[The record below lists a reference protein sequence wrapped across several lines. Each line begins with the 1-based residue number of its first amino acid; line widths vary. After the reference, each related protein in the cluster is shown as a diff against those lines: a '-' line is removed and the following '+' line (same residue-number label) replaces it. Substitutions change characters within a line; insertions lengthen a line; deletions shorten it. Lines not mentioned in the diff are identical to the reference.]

1 MSTIL
6 PLFLIISM
14 ISFQI
19 TNAYNPYKYG
29 PIGWA
34 LVHKGDTGGYPVRQS
49 GGYGYGRATGGYG
62 QTSGGYGYGRTSGYG
77 YVRPSGGYGYGRP
90 SGGYGYGRPSGGYGY
105 GQTSGGYGGNNY
117 ANSFGYP
124 AASPNGYPP
133 DYAHGRR

>member
-1 MSTIL
+1 MLTIL
-6 PLFLIISM
+6 TLFLIISM

-34 LVHKGDTGGYPVRQS
+34 LVHRGDTGGYPVRQS
-49 GGYGYGRATGGYG
+49 GGYGYGR
-62 QTSGGYGYGRTSGYG
+62 TSGYGYGRTS
-77 YVRPSGGYGYGRP
+77 
-90 SGGYGYGRPSGGYGY
+90 GYGYGRPSGGYGY

-117 ANSFGYP
+117 ANSYGYP

-133 DYAHGRR
+133 NYGYGRR

>member
-1 MSTIL
+1 MHTIHINMDL
-6 PLFLIISM
+6 
-14 ISFQI
+14 
-19 TNAYNPYKYG
+19 
-29 PIGWA
+29 
-34 LVHKGDTGGYPVRQS
+34 LV
-49 GGYGYGRATGGYG
+49 GRWCTKATLEAIL
-62 QTSGGYGYGRTSGYG
+62 
-77 YVRPSGGYGYGRP
+77 PSGGYGYGRP

>member
-1 MSTIL
+1 MLTTL
-6 PLFLIISM
+6 TLFLIISM

-34 LVHKGDTGGYPVRQS
+34 LVHKGDAGGYPVRQS

-62 QTSGGYGYGRTSGYG
+62 QTSGGYGYGR
-77 YVRPSGGYGYGRP
+77 PSGG
-90 SGGYGYGRPSGGYGY
+90 
-105 GQTSGGYGGNNY
+105 GGYGGNNY

>member
-62 QTSGGYGYGRTSGYG
+62 QTSGGYGYG
-77 YVRPSGGYGYGRP
+77 
-90 SGGYGYGRPSGGYGY
+90 YGYGRPSGGYGY

>member
-34 LVHKGDTGGYPVRQS
+34 LLSETIIK
-49 GGYGYGRATGGYG
+49 
-62 QTSGGYGYGRTSGYG
+62 
-77 YVRPSGGYGYGRP
+77 PSGGYGYGRP